1 MTATHIRETS
11 ADGAR
16 TPRGVTRTQRTVLL
30 AVATAAIVIA
40 ANASQGAYF
49 SQSWGWVA
57 LAFLVPTTVLLLLER
72 ATLPGRLRIAFVC
85 LLGAYA
91 AWIALSSLWSISSPA
106 TLREV
111 ERMLV
116 YVAVALAV
124 AFVLRSGDVTGVLAG
139 VSLGTTAIAA
149 YALATRTFPDR
160 FHSYDDPFASYR
172 LAQPLGYWNAL
183 GLLATLGI
191 VVTLGFVAHS
201 RSSWISV
208 VAAAML
214 PVLATT
220 LYFTFSRGAWG
231 ALGVGLVA
239 TVVLDPRRLRYVWT
253 ACVVAVPVA
262 LCIGY
267 GSRQDALTTE
277 GSRAADAARE
287 GHRMAAVVLV
297 VMIGAALAAWAARLV
312 ARRVDVSRRTARAA
326 DAALAVVAVVA
337 VVAALVAVGGPAKGF
352 SEIKSRFTAAP
363 VEDSHLNDRLF
374 SISSNGRTSQY
385 RVAWHAAR
393 AHPLVGN
400 GAGTFEYL
408 WYRNRPDL
416 LVVRDAHSL
425 YLEALA
431 ELGVVGLALLVAALV
446 VLLGGGVR
454 ARRVRFAAAGTAAL
468 ASMGGRRCRRLA
480 LGDGRCDVD
489 GVPRGSWRAG
499 RVGAAAGEVLLAVVR
514 AARSSCSAIAL
525 SLAAT
530 ISLVGNQALFAAK
543 SDVARKDWAAARRD
557 GRRAHALLPWSA
569 EPDLVLG
576 DAAAGAGDR
585 SRAVGAYRDAIARD
599 PESWVAWLRLA
610 QVARGAER
618 VHAYAR
624 VHRLDP
630 RDKELPGE

>member
-1 MTATHIRETS
+1 MTSTHIRETS

-16 TPRGVTRTQRTVLL
+16 TPGGVTRTQRTVLL

-40 ANASQGAYF
+40 ANGSQGAYF

-57 LAFLVPTTVLLLLER
+57 LAFLVPTTMLLLLER
-72 ATLPGRLRIAFVC
+72 AAVPGRLRIAFLC

-91 AWIALSSLWSISSPA
+91 TWIALSSLWSISSPA
-106 TLREV
+106 TIREV

-116 YVAVALAV
+116 YIAVALAV
-124 AFVLRSGDVTGVLAG
+124 AFVLRSGDVTGLLAG

-160 FHSYDDPFASYR
+160 FHSYDDPFATYR

-201 RSSWISV
+201 RRSWTAL

-220 LYFTFSRGAWG
+220 LYFTFSRGAVG
-231 ALGVGLVA
+231 ALGIGLLA
-239 TVVLDPRRLRYVWT
+239 TVILDPRRLRYLWT
-253 ACVVAVPVA
+253 GCIVAIPVVVCVA
-262 LCIGY
+262 Y

-287 GHRMAAVVLV
+287 GHRMAAVVV
-297 VMIGAALAAWAARLV
+297 VATIGATLAAWVARLV
-312 ARRVDVSRRTARAA
+312 ARRVVVSRRSARVA
-326 DAALAVVAVVA
+326 DVALACAGVVA
-337 VVAALVAVGGPAKGF
+337 VVAALVAIGGPAKGL
-352 SEIKSRFTAAP
+352 SEVKSRFSAEPVVAP
-363 VEDSHLNDRLF
+363 QLNDRLI
-374 SISSNGRTSQY
+374 SISGNGRTSSF

-400 GAGTFEYL
+400 GSGTFEYV
-408 WYRNRPDL
+408 WYRHRPTL

-431 ELGVVGLALLVAALV
+431 EVGVVGLALLLAALV

-454 ARRVRFAAAGTAAL
+454 ARRVRFAAVGTAAIT
-468 ASMGGRRCRRLA
+468 
-480 LGDGRCDVD
+480 
-489 GVPRGSWRAG
+489 SWA
-499 RVGAAAGEVLLAVVR
+499 VAAAVDWHWEMVGVTLTAFLAGAGALVASERQPRRPLGSRARGPLVVLG
-514 AARSSCSAIAL
+514 IAL

-530 ISLVGNQALFAAK
+530 ISLVGNQALFAAR
-543 SDVARKDWAAARRD
+543 SDVGRKDWAAARRD

-585 SRAVGAYRDAIARD
+585 AGALEAYRDAVARD
-599 PESWVAWLRLA
+599 PESWAAWLHLA
-610 QVARGAER
+610 QIARGAER
-618 VHAYAR
+618 AHAYAR
-624 VHRLDP
+624 VHQLNP

>member
-1 MTATHIRETS
+1 M
-11 ADGAR
+11 
-16 TPRGVTRTQRTVLL
+16 
-30 AVATAAIVIA
+30 
-40 ANASQGAYF
+40 
-49 SQSWGWVA
+49 
-57 LAFLVPTTVLLLLER
+57 LLLVER
-72 ATLPGRLRIAFVC
+72 AAVPGRLRIAFVC
-85 LLGAYA
+85 LIGAYA

-106 TLREV
+106 TIREV

-124 AFVLRSGDVTGVLAG
+124 AVVLRSGDVTGLLAG

-160 FHSYDDPFASYR
+160 FHTYDPFASYR

-183 GLLATLGI
+183 GLLATLGV

-201 RSSWISV
+201 RRWWTSP

-239 TVVLDPRRLRYVWT
+239 TVVLDPRRLRYLWT

-262 LCIGY
+262 LCIAY
-267 GSRQDALTTE
+267 GARQDALTTE

-297 VMIGAALAAWAARLV
+297 TTIGAGLAAWAARLV

-326 DAALAVVAVVA
+326 DVALACIAVGA

-352 SEIKSRFTAAP
+352 SEVKSRFSAESGEGTQ
-363 VEDSHLNDRLF
+363 LNDRLF
-374 SISSNGRTSQY
+374 SISGNGRAPQF

-408 WYRNRPDL
+408 WYRNRSDL

-431 ELGVVGLALLVAALV
+431 ELGAVGLALLVAALV
-446 VLLGGGVR
+446 VLLGGGAR

-468 ASMGGRRCRRLA
+468 TAWAVAAAVDWHWEMVGVTLTALLAGAGALVASERQRARPLGGRARGPLVV
-480 LGDGRCDVD
+480 LGIG
-489 GVPRGSWRAG
+489 
-499 RVGAAAGEVLLAVVR
+499 
-514 AARSSCSAIAL
+514 L

-530 ISLVGNQALFAAK
+530 ISLVGNQALFAAR
-543 SDVARKDWAAARRD
+543 SDVASKDWAAARRD
-557 GRRAHALLPWSA
+557 GRRAHELLPWSA

-576 DAAAGAGDR
+576 DAAAGAGGR
-585 SRAVGAYRDAIARD
+585 TGAVGAYRDAIARD

-618 VHAYAR
+618 IHAYAR
-624 VHRLDP
+624 VHQLDP

>member
-1 MTATHIRETS
+1 
-11 ADGAR
+11 
-16 TPRGVTRTQRTVLL
+16 V
-30 AVATAAIVIA
+30 
-40 ANASQGAYF
+40 
-49 SQSWGWVA
+49 
-57 LAFLVPTTVLLLLER
+57 
-72 ATLPGRLRIAFVC
+72 PGRLRVAFLC
-85 LLGAYA
+85 LFGAYA

-106 TLREV
+106 TIREV

-116 YVAVALAV
+116 YVAVAVAV

-139 VSLGTTAIAA
+139 VSLGTTAIAV

-160 FHSYDDPFASYR
+160 FHTDDPFASYR

-201 RSSWISV
+201 RRSSTSL

-214 PVLATT
+214 PALATT

-231 ALGVGLVA
+231 ALGVGLLA
-239 TVVLDPRRLRYVWT
+239 TAALDPRRLRYLWT
-253 ACVVAVPVA
+253 GCVVAVPVVICVA
-262 LCIGY
+262 Y

-297 VMIGAALAAWAARLV
+297 ATIGTCLAAWAARFV
-312 ARRVDVSRRTARAA
+312 ARRVVVSRRSSRVV
-326 DAALAVVAVVA
+326 DVALACAAVVA

-352 SEIKSRFTAAP
+352 SEVKSRFNAEP
-363 VEDSHLNDRLF
+363 VVGSELNDRLF
-374 SISSNGRTSQY
+374 SISGNGRAPQF

-393 AHPLVGN
+393 ADPLVGN
-400 GAGTFEYL
+400 GSGTFEYI
-408 WYRNRPDL
+408 WYRHRPTL

-431 ELGVVGLALLVAALV
+431 EVGVIGLALLVAALV
-446 VLLGGGVR
+446 VLVAGGAS

-468 ASMGGRRCRRLA
+468 TAW
-480 LGDGRCDVD
+480 
-489 GVPRGSWRAG
+489 GV
-499 RVGAAAGEVLLAVVR
+499 AAAVDWHWEMVGVTLTAFLTGASALVASERQRARPLGSRARVPLVLLG
-514 AARSSCSAIAL
+514 IAM

-530 ISLVGNQALFAAK
+530 VSLVGNQALFAAK
-543 SDVARKDWAAARRD
+543 SDVGRKDWAAARRD

-585 SRAVGAYRDAIARD
+585 ARAVEAYRHAVARD
-599 PESWVAWLRLA
+599 PESWTAWLRLA
-610 QVARGAER
+610 QVAHGAER

-624 VHRLDP
+624 VHQLDP

>member
-1 MTATHIRETS
+1 
-11 ADGAR
+11 
-16 TPRGVTRTQRTVLL
+16 VTRTQRTVLL
-30 AVATAAIVIA
+30 TVATAAIVIA

-72 ATLPGRLRIAFVC
+72 ATAPGRLRIAFVC

-91 AWIALSSLWSISSPA
+91 AWIALSSIWSVSSPA
-106 TLREV
+106 TIREV

-116 YVAVALAV
+116 YVAVSLAV
-124 AFVLRSGDVTGVLAG
+124 AFVLRRGDATGVLAG
-139 VSLGTTAIAA
+139 ISVGTSGIAA
-149 YALATRTFPDR
+149 YALAARTFPDR

-183 GLLATLGI
+183 GLLGALGI
-191 VVTLGFVAHS
+191 IVTFGFVAHS
-201 RSSWISV
+201 RRSWTSV

-239 TVVLDPRRLRYVWT
+239 TIVLDPRRLRYLWSG
-253 ACVVAVPVA
+253 CIVAVPVV
-262 LCIGY
+262 LCVAY

-297 VMIGAALAAWAARLV
+297 ATIGASLAAWAVHLV
-312 ARRVDVSRRTARAA
+312 ARRVNVSKRRARVV
-326 DAALAVVAVVA
+326 DGALAVVAIVA
-337 VVAALVAVGGPAKGF
+337 VVAALVSVGGPAKGF
-352 SEIKSRFTAAP
+352 SEVKSRFSAEPPGGTQ
-363 VEDSHLNDRLF
+363 LNERLF
-374 SISSNGRTSQY
+374 SISGNGRAPPF

-393 AHPLVGN
+393 SHPLVGN
-400 GAGTFEYL
+400 GAGTFEYI
-408 WYRNRPDL
+408 WYRHRPTL

-431 ELGVVGLALLVAALV
+431 EVGVVGLALLVAALV

-468 ASMGGRRCRRLA
+468 T
-480 LGDGRCDVD
+480 
-489 GVPRGSWRAG
+489 SWA
-499 RVGAAAGEVLLAVVR
+499 VAAAVDWHWEMVGVTLTAFLAGAGALVASERPRARPLGSRARGPLVVLGIV
-514 AARSSCSAIAL
+514 L
-525 SLAAT
+525 SVAAT

-543 SDVARKDWAAARRD
+543 SDVGRKDWAAARRD
-557 GRRAHALLPWSA
+557 ARRAHALLPWSA

-576 DAAAGAGDR
+576 DAAAGSGDR
-585 SRAVGAYRDAIARD
+585 TGAVSAYRDAIARD
-599 PESWVAWLRLA
+599 PESWAAWLRLG

-618 VHAYAR
+618 VHAYAH
-624 VHRLDP
+624 VHQLNP
-630 RDKELPGE
+630 RDRDLPGE